1 MEKGGEELYV
11 IFESRKDRL
20 GKLMNHKKKY
30 SLLEADDQ
38 LRRFS
43 ETLSK
48 STKKNTFIIKMYD
61 NDEMIFRSE
70 FVVGTDESSNLIV
83 LLMYLLE
90 TEFSEENEE
99 DKSELLQRVNEAYLA
114 EEQATYQRDKDYIP
128 GISVIE
134 KFTDTQTE
142 ISNEK
147 IFIEESMIQEANH
160 HKNKKHLSLKKE
172 RPAIDFAGL
181 FQKYKKILI
190 LIVAFFVMGTGSTL
204 FFKNSLEANQ
214 KESYSELV
222 DHGKYNQALQDYPEK
237 ETNLIETLYS
247 QKKSKELKELA
258 DTKHSKLALFYWSF
272 LNKKWE
278 SVTEINGISQ
288 DTTIQAMKGYAYL
301 AQGKL
306 EEAELIN
313 EVLKNSTLEEQ
324 IDQFKKQLAY
334 EKLRNQDITSAENIN
349 KEINDSDLKEDI
361 EVAKSIINLLKKYK
375 ADQENTQLSED
386 ERKEAKK
393 NYEIWSEN
401 LKQLGGTI
409 NDAKNNE

>member
-1 MEKGGEELYV
+1 
-11 IFESRKDRL
+11 
-20 GKLMNHKKKY
+20 
-30 SLLEADDQ
+30 
-38 LRRFS
+38 
-43 ETLSK
+43 
-48 STKKNTFIIKMYD
+48 
-61 NDEMIFRSE
+61 
-70 FVVGTDESSNLIV
+70 
-83 LLMYLLE
+83 
-90 TEFSEENEE
+90 
-99 DKSELLQRVNEAYLA
+99 
-114 EEQATYQRDKDYIP
+114 
-128 GISVIE
+128 
-134 KFTDTQTE
+134 
-142 ISNEK
+142 
-147 IFIEESMIQEANH
+147 
-160 HKNKKHLSLKKE
+160 
-172 RPAIDFAGL
+172 
-181 FQKYKKILI
+181 
-190 LIVAFFVMGTGSTL
+190 
-204 FFKNSLEANQ
+204 
-214 KESYSELV
+214 
-222 DHGKYNQALQDYPEK
+222 YNQALQDYPEK
-237 ETNLIETLYS
+237 ETNLIETLYG

-349 KEINDSDLKEDI
+349 KEINDHDLKEDI

-401 LKQLGGTI
+401 LKQLGGTT

>member
-1 MEKGGEELYV
+1 
-11 IFESRKDRL
+11 
-20 GKLMNHKKKY
+20 
-30 SLLEADDQ
+30 
-38 LRRFS
+38 
-43 ETLSK
+43 
-48 STKKNTFIIKMYD
+48 
-61 NDEMIFRSE
+61 
-70 FVVGTDESSNLIV
+70 
-83 LLMYLLE
+83 
-90 TEFSEENEE
+90 
-99 DKSELLQRVNEAYLA
+99 
-114 EEQATYQRDKDYIP
+114 
-128 GISVIE
+128 
-134 KFTDTQTE
+134 
-142 ISNEK
+142 
-147 IFIEESMIQEANH
+147 
-160 HKNKKHLSLKKE
+160 
-172 RPAIDFAGL
+172 
-181 FQKYKKILI
+181 
-190 LIVAFFVMGTGSTL
+190 
-204 FFKNSLEANQ
+204 
-214 KESYSELV
+214 SYSELV

-237 ETNLIETLYS
+237 ETNLIETLYG

-349 KEINDSDLKEDI
+349 KEINDHDLKEDI

-401 LKQLGGTI
+401 LKQLGGTT